1 MSDQQNAPIELA
13 VLAFPGSKFNGQI
26 IPALAELVD
35 NGIVRILDLA
45 LVTKEDDGSV
55 SSLEIT
61 DLDSEVARLFDDLDG
76 EITGILSEDD
86 LAAAGD
92 ALDAGSSAVVIV
104 WEDTWANKLI
114 EAIRASNGRLVAH
127 DRLDADTVAEALAAA
142 DQG

>member
-26 IPALAELVD
+26 IPALAELVE